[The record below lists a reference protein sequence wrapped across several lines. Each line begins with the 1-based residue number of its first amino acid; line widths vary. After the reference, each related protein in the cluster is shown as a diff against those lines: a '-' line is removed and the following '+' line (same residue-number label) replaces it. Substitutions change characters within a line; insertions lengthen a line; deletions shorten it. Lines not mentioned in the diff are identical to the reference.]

1 MTWKIDP
8 EESMNISQQFQE
20 EIEIRRGEITTEH
33 EGRSIQA
40 ESWASRAKQ
49 KDVSGDKVLAKNQ
62 PFPLWSPFHLR
73 SGNDQ

>member
-20 EIEIRRGEITTEH
+20 EIEIRRGEITTDH

-49 KDVSGDKVLAKNQ
+49 KDVSGDKVLAKKI
-62 PFPLWSPFHLR
+62 SPSL
-73 SGNDQ
+73 SGLDFICQWE